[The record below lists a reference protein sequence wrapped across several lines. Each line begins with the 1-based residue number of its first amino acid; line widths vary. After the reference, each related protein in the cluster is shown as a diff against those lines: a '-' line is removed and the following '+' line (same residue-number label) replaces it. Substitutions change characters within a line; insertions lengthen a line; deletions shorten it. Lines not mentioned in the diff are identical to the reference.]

1 MSTQGSIKR
10 DDLRQ
15 VDLRVDAVEVHQTTG
30 RPKSVMPAVDDY
42 VNINI
47 NPSTP
52 GKRIVA
58 AREAGFLPTG
68 KGNAR

>member
-15 VDLRVDAVEVHQTTG
+15 VVLRVDAVEVHQTTG
-30 RPKSVMPAVDDY
+30 RPKSVTTAVDDH
-42 VNINI
+42 VNI

-52 GKRIVA
+52 GKRTVA
-58 AREAGFLPTG
+58 AREAGFLPTRN
-68 KGNAR
+68 GNAR